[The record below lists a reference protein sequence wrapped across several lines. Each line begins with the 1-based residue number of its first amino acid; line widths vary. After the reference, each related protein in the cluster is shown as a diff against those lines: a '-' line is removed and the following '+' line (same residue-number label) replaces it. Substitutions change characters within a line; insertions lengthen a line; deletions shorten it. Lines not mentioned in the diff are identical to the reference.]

1 MRERER
7 DRDTEAESH
16 MGRHREADKQRDIDV
31 ERRKDGDKDKQR
43 DMERETEK
51 IQTVCI
57 GGHNSQKTLIEFG
70 IPQGMCWAQL
80 FSPFT
85 LCCHWL
91 LSAGSIPYNAVFMEM
106 TLNCISI

>member
-1 MRERER
+1 MRERERER

-80 FSPFT
+80 FSHLHFAAIGCYQQEAYPT
-85 LCCHWL
+85 M
-91 LSAGSIPYNAVFMEM
+91 LS
-106 TLNCISI
+106 LWR